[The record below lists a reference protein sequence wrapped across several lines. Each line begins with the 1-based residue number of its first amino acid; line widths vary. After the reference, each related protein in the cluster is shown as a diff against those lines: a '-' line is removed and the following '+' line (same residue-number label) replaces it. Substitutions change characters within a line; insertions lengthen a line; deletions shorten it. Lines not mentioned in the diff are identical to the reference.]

1 MEILCPDSI
10 PAFLNFFDLS
20 IAPSLLFYTYIP
32 TIIISSLLGLFVF
45 IKDKKSLLSKILLL
59 ITIFFS
65 LWVLDIFILWV
76 ATYNDA
82 IMFGWQITPILEV
95 PIFLLSIYFTY
106 IFTNKNRKDIKPY
119 VKIILL
125 AIMGAVFVLL
135 PTQQNI
141 TSYDIL
147 SCEGILGNLWSF
159 MYIFEFIAIAWVA
172 GICIKN
178 YRRIPKG
185 DLLKNQIFYVGIGIV
200 SFLVLFVSSNILGET
215 LEVQQI
221 SFIGSIGMVLFLAFL
236 AYLIIRYQAFN
247 IKMIGAQALVIAL
260 VVLIGAT
267 LLVQDPF
274 YSQIIIAITL
284 VLVIGLGY
292 SLTQSVKKEVKQREQ
307 IEELAENL
315 EVANE
320 KLKELDQLKSEF
332 LSLATHQIRAPLT
345 AIKGYS
351 SMLLEGDFGVLP
363 QKATDSV
370 QTIMK
375 SCQNLIKIVEDFLN
389 ISRIEQGRMVYEKS
403 IFDIKEIV
411 QEVIKEIKPNI
422 DKAGLSLDLN
432 IPVEKINVN
441 ADRNK
446 IKQVIGN
453 IVDNS
458 IKYTPHGQINIS
470 VFLDGEKVK
479 IAVKD
484 SGTGIDPS
492 EINKLFAKFSRTK
505 EANKTSV
512 TGTGLGL
519 YVAKKIIE
527 AHRGD
532 IKIYSE
538 GVGKGST
545 FTIELPAL

>member
-185 DLLKNQIFYVGIGIV
+185 DLLKNQIFYVGIGIG
-200 SFLVLFVSSNILGET
+200 SF
-215 LEVQQI
+215 
-221 SFIGSIGMVLFLAFL
+221 GMVLFLAFL

-458 IKYTPHGQINIS
+458 IKYTPHGQIHIS

>member
-221 SFIGSIGMVLFLAFL
+221 SFIGSIGIVLFLAFL

-389 ISRIEQGRMVYEKS
+389 ISRIEQGRMVYEKN
-403 IFDIKEIV
+403 IFDIKETI
-411 QEVIKEIKPNI
+411 QEVIREIKPNI
-422 DKAGLSLDLN
+422 NKAKLSLDLN
-432 IPVEKINVN
+432 IPAEKINVN
-441 ADRNK
+441 GDRNK
-446 IKQVIGN
+446 IKQVISN
-453 IVDNS
+453 IVDNA
-458 IKYTPHGQINIS
+458 IKYTPSGQIDIS
-470 VFLDGEKVK
+470 VFLDGKKVK